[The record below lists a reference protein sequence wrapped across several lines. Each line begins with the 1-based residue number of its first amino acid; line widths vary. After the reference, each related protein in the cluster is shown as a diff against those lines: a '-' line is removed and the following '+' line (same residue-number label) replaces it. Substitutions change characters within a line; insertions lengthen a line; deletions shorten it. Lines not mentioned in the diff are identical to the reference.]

1 MIAAI
6 PDMTEVFTIITARVA
21 SKPETGLL
29 EVIGPVWCNT
39 TRHFLLIQVR
49 ISGPTDQ
56 IEYSSSLGSVVSG
69 C

>member
-1 MIAAI
+1 MFLSQVIAAI

-49 ISGPTDQ
+49 IS
-56 IEYSSSLGSVVSG
+56 
-69 C
+69 